1 MDRLVLF
8 VRKVFA
14 MDERGVTP
22 PQTGIEP
29 KAKKDLSIIL
39 AVGMSIVLFGAVVA
53 FLGLF

>member
-1 MDRLVLF
+1 MDRVVLF
-8 VRKVFA
+8 IRKVFA

-22 PQTGIEP
+22 PQSGIEP

-39 AVGMSIVLFGAVVA
+39 AVGMAIVLFGAVVA